1 MIDHVAF
8 VGFFFLTVL
17 LLSVL
22 YYAMTVVPPVRTL
35 GRQVK
40 EQPQRAGPM
49 EVGYDP
55 QFAPL
60 LGWRVMPVDWNPEK
74 KLYDMSGN
82 LL

>member
-1 MIDHVAF
+1 MDLVAF

-22 YYAMTVVPPVRTL
+22 YYAMTVVPPIRTL
-35 GRQVK
+35 GHQVK
-40 EQPQRAGPM
+40 DKPQGAGPM
-49 EVGYDP
+49 ETGYDP

-60 LGWRVMPVDWNPEK
+60 LGWRILPTDWNPEK
-74 KLYDMSGN
+74 ELCDVSGN